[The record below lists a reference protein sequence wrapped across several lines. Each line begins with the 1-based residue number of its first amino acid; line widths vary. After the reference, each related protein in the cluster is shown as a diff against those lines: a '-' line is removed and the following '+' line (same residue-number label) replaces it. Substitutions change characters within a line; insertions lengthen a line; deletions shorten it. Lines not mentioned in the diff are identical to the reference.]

1 MAGMLIRPI
10 TAADDAPMAAIVRK
24 SLAAHGLDI
33 PGTAYFDPEL
43 DHLSSFY
50 NNRDGLGKVAGGTN
64 ANAADT
70 RAYFV
75 AIDDD
80 SALVGG
86 AGFAA
91 FPNQPGVAEL
101 QKLYVSPAAQRHGLG
116 HRLVAL
122 VEQCAT
128 EAGYT
133 TLYLET
139 HHNLTAAI
147 RLYRQLD
154 YTQLDAPLPGTTHT
168 TMDRFF
174 AKQLLHDETTN
185 KAPAEH
191 QQTSSD
197 QDTQLLALAERLA
210 RERHAGQ
217 VDKGGEDYWH
227 HPQRVSAGCATTQAK
242 ITGWLHDLLE
252 DTATTADE
260 LLALGFPPT
269 IVRAVELD
277 THHSGESYMDYIR
290 RIRSACDSADPA
302 TAEAGRIAREVKLND
317 LADNMNL
324 DRLPVVT
331 DRDLRRVERY
341 REAGACSKTI
351 ESRR

>member
-10 TAADDAPMAAIVRK
+10 AAADDASMAAIVRE
-24 SLAAHGLDI
+24 SLTAHGLDI

-50 NNRDGLGKVAGGTN
+50 NIGDGFDEAINGTGTDTDN
-64 ANAADT
+64 A

-75 AIDDD
+75 AVNDDGT
-80 SALVGG
+80 LVGG

-91 FPNQPGVAEL
+91 FPDHPGVAEL
-101 QKLYVSPAAQRHGLG
+101 QKLYVSPAAQRQGLG
-116 HRLVAL
+116 HRLAAL
-122 VEQCAT
+122 VEQRAA
-128 EAGYT
+128 EAGYA

-139 HHNLTAAI
+139 HHNLADAI
-147 RLYRQLD
+147 RLYRRLG
-154 YTQLDAPLPGTTHT
+154 YTQLDAPLPGTAHT

-174 AKQLLHDETTN
+174 AKRLPNATADKTPSECQRPSTDQDEQLLV
-185 KAPAEH
+185 
-191 QQTSSD
+191 
-197 QDTQLLALAERLA
+197 LAERLA

-217 VDKGGEDYWH
+217 VDKGGEDYWR
-227 HPQRVSAGCATTQAK
+227 HPQRVSAGCATVQGK
-242 ITGWLHDLLE
+242 IAGWLHDLLE
-252 DTATTADE
+252 DTDTTADE

-277 THHSGESYMDYIR
+277 TRRSGEPYMDYIR

-302 TAEAGRIAREVKLND
+302 TSEAGRIAREVKLSD

-324 DRLPVVT
+324 DRLPTVT
-331 DRDLRRVERY
+331 DRDLRRVEKY
-341 REAGACSKTI
+341 REAQRI
-351 ESRR
+351 LEDDEDE